1 MFDNYH
7 EVEDIVSSRV
17 VIEKGALKKQYLTK
31 WKNYGQHRNS
41 WEPVEHF
48 AGSTKIQEFESFR
61 SKLIALALTPRKA
74 GDNLSFLSFILLLSR
89 IIPLKSKNI
98 RKPLISIVLRLLHIF
113 IFKTHMNVAT
123 VRSKLKHFLIN

>member
-48 AGSTKIQEFESFR
+48 AGSTKIKEFESSR
-61 SKLIALALTPRKA
+61 SRLIALALTPRKA

-89 IIPLKSKNI
+89 IIPLKSK
-98 RKPLISIVLRLLHIF
+98 K
-113 IFKTHMNVAT
+113 
-123 VRSKLKHFLIN
+123 